1 MRCPYLNYVDG
12 GWGSGDYY
20 CKLTGLLVGTLHDH
34 VKVDHCCDCN
44 AFFDCPIY
52 KRRQNYT

>member
-12 GWGSGDYY
+12 GWGSGDYF

-52 KRRQNYT
+52 KRR